1 MYIMAE
7 ELFLLSQPKPME
19 LPIATIVGGDVTL
32 QSLKQEHSTLL
43 ENIKIQRENYGEFC
57 EDEQELND
65 TLGPIEENPEPYSNG
80 TIKTRPIL
88 KKYALSLCEKL
99 DLDLRIEVAEEALR
113 DVDLTPQEVKADMKR
128 YITICE
134 KKIASQQQLCEQLQ
148 EQVKQLTD
156 TIALVASPNKGISP
170 LAMAMHK
177 NLTSVESLLLNSSVN
192 CMDEKDILFVT
203 STSSMEALLS
213 FGANIDQSINSLLW
227 LAGTH
232 SGKVNMYVDKNKSQ
246 TVELDKNN
254 THFIPL
260 TLNNITLLNLGPYNT
275 TEILSVGHIF
285 CNRTREPHYGVI
297 EYAYQV
303 TPLKIASLKA
313 SLEMVKFLVDNG
325 ATIGGDTQ
333 YHVPNGPEG
342 DLVAGYLQ
350 THGSKPVI
358 RF

>member
-1 MYIMAE
+1 
-7 ELFLLSQPKPME
+7 ME

-32 QSLKQEHSTLL
+32 QSLKQEYSTLL

-88 KKYALSLCEKL
+88 KKYAMSLCEKL

-113 DVDLTPQEVKADMKR
+113 DVELTPQEVKADMKR
-128 YITICE
+128 YVAVCE
-134 KKIASQQQLCEQLQ
+134 KKIASQQELCEQLH

-156 TIALVASPNKGISP
+156 TIALIASPNKGISP

-177 NLTSVESLLLNSSVN
+177 NLTSVESLLLNSSVH
-192 CMDEKDILFVT
+192 CMDEKDILFAT
-203 STSSMEALLS
+203 STSSMETLLS
-213 FGANIDQSINSLLW
+213 LGANIDQSINSRLW

-232 SGKVNMYVDKNKSQ
+232 SGMVNMYVDKNKPQ

-260 TLNNITLLNLGPYNT
+260 KVVDNITLLNLGPYNT

-285 CNRTREPHYGVI
+285 CNRKSQPSYGVI
-297 EYAYQV
+297 EYDYQV

-325 ATIGGDTQ
+325 ATIGDTQ
-333 YHVPNGPEG
+333 YHVPNGPDG

>member
-1 MYIMAE
+1 MAE

-32 QSLKQEHSTLL
+32 ESLKQEYSTLL

-88 KKYALSLCEKL
+88 KKYALSLYEKL

-113 DVDLTPQEVKADMKR
+113 DVDLTPQQVKADMKH
-128 YITICE
+128 YVAICE

-156 TIALVASPNKGISP
+156 VIKCIVTHPIFDSDFAKDMIQSNNNHGHNAFITTREPI
-170 LAMAMHK
+170 
-177 NLTSVESLLLNSSVN
+177 SLLTYSIKKDMPNVQDFLLEQGLQCDGTINLRGSTN
-192 CMDEKDILFVT
+192 MD
-203 STSSMEALLS
+203 LLS
-213 FGANIDQSINSLLW
+213 SLHYAVYKNDMPSVQKMLSTGANINGKSILFDDTFKKSEMYYRRIQEVQ
-227 LAGTH
+227 GTYTP
-232 SGKVNMYVDKNKSQ
+232 V
-246 TVELDKNN
+246 
-254 THFIPL
+254 
-260 TLNNITLLNLGPYNT
+260 
-275 TEILSVGHIF
+275 SVL
-285 CNRTREPHYGVI
+285 E
-297 EYAYQV
+297 
-303 TPLKIASLKA
+303 IASKNG

-325 ATIGGDTQ
+325 ATIGDTQ

>member
-1 MYIMAE
+1 MYLMAE

-43 ENIKIQRENYGEFC
+43 ESIKIQRENYGEFC

-65 TLGPIEENPEPYSNG
+65 TLGPIEKDPEPYSNG

-88 KKYALSLCEKL
+88 KKYAMSLCEKL
-99 DLDLRIEVAEEALR
+99 DLELNIEVAEEALR
-113 DVDLTPQEVKADMKR
+113 DVGLTPQEVKADMKR

-134 KKIASQQQLCEQLQ
+134 KKIASQQELCEQLQ

-156 TIALVASPNKGISP
+156 VVKCIVTHPIFDTDYDKDKHNGNTAGQSGLRTPKSLLTHATLNKNYYAQDFVIQCGGKIDGLIEGKYKSSSIVYASAINDIKSIDKFFQIEGNINEECWIDIKEHPNHPKVSTIRGVDYYISTPMTIACGKG
-170 LAMAMHK
+170 
-177 NLTSVESLLLNSSVN
+177 
-192 CMDEKDILFVT
+192 
-203 STSSMEALLS
+203 
-213 FGANIDQSINSLLW
+213 
-227 LAGTH
+227 
-232 SGKVNMYVDKNKSQ
+232 
-246 TVELDKNN
+246 
-254 THFIPL
+254 
-260 TLNNITLLNLGPYNT
+260 
-275 TEILSVGHIF
+275 
-285 CNRTREPHYGVI
+285 
-297 EYAYQV
+297 
-303 TPLKIASLKA
+303 
-313 SLEMVKFLVDNG
+313 SLEMVKFLHEKG
-325 ATIGGDTQ
+325 ATIGDTK

>member
-1 MYIMAE
+1 MYLMAE

-43 ENIKIQRENYGEFC
+43 ESIKIQRENYGEFC

-88 KKYALSLCEKL
+88 KKYALVLCEKL
-99 DLDLRIEVAEEALR
+99 DLDLRIEMAEEALR
-113 DVDLTPQEVKADMKR
+113 DVDLTPQQVKADMKH
-128 YITICE
+128 YVAVCE
-134 KKIASQQQLCEQLQ
+134 KKIASQKELCEQLQ

-156 TIALVASPNKGISP
+156 VIKCIVTHPIFGSDFTKDALRSTNRNGQPIIIPNREPISLLTYSIKKDMPNVQDFLLEQGLQCHGTINWGPMGTDK
-170 LAMAMHK
+170 
-177 NLTSVESLLLNSSVN
+177 ESLLSSLHYAVYKN
-192 CMDEKDILFVT
+192 DMPCVQKMLSTGSNINGKSILFDDT
-203 STSSMEALLS
+203 FKMSEMYNRS
-213 FGANIDQSINSLLW
+213 
-227 LAGTH
+227 H
-232 SGKVNMYVDKNKSQ
+232 SQ
-246 TVELDKNN
+246 Q
-254 THFIPL
+254 PL
-260 TLNNITLLNLGPYNT
+260 KA
-275 TEILSVGHIF
+275 EILVSVV
-285 CNRTREPHYGVI
+285 E
-297 EYAYQV
+297 
-303 TPLKIASLKA
+303 IASKNG

-325 ATIGGDTQ
+325 ATIGETQ